1 VGLGCLLQVCDL
13 KREWMYFNR
22 VKTEEV
28 PFKGIIGGC
37 LIPPALA
44 MPMQQ
49 LLLDVFTPPRPTL
62 SNFLVGQNGQLVHE
76 LRKLADSQG
85 TSPFMFIYGPAGCG
99 KSHLLRGVA
108 AEMGVS
114 VLAGSNRFVFKAS
127 DQALVIDD
135 VEQLTP
141 YSQVQL
147 FNAFNSSLAEN
158 KPGKIILASEFPS
171 ADLKLRDDL
180 RTRIE
185 AGLCLRVQPLSDQ
198 EKHEALQAMA
208 KSRGLELSEE
218 VIDYALRYFQ
228 RDMGSLMAVM
238 DGLDRFSLEQQKPVS
253 VNLLRHWMKR
263 RESLVIREY
272 ETRTV

>member
-1 VGLGCLLQVCDL
+1 
-13 KREWMYFNR
+13 
-22 VKTEEV
+22 
-28 PFKGIIGGC
+28 
-37 LIPPALA
+37 
-44 MPMQQ
+44 MQQ

-76 LRKLADSQG
+76 LQRMLGDHAAG
-85 TSPFMFIYGPAGCG
+85 PLLYIYGPSGCG

-108 AEMGVS
+108 AQLGVN
-114 VLAGSNRFVFKAS
+114 VVAGSNRFVFRPTE
-127 DQALVIDD
+127 QPLVMDNI
-135 VEQLTP
+135 EQLTP

-147 FNAFNSSLAEN
+147 FNAFNSCLAEGQ
-158 KPGKIILASEFPS
+158 PGKIILASEAPVS
-171 ADLKLRDDL
+171 ELKLRDDL

-185 AGLCLRVQPLSDQ
+185 AGLCLRVHPLSDQ
-198 EKHEALQAMA
+198 EKHEALQETA
-208 KSRGLELSEE
+208 KSRGLQLSEE

-253 VNLLRHWMKR
+253 VNLLRHWMNR

>member
-1 VGLGCLLQVCDL
+1 MLF
-13 KREWMYFNR
+13 E
-22 VKTEEV
+22 
-28 PFKGIIGGC
+28 GIIEGC
-37 LIPPALA
+37 SIPPALA

-62 SNFLVGQNGQLVHE
+62 SNFLIGQNGQLVHE
-76 LRKLADSQG
+76 LRELINMKG
-85 TSPFMFIYGPAGCG
+85 TSPFVYIYGPSGCG

-108 AEMGVS
+108 SQLGVN
-114 VLAGSNRFVFKAS
+114 VLEGGNRFVFRPTE
-127 DQALVIDD
+127 QALVIDNID
-135 VEQLTP
+135 RLTP

-147 FNAFNSSLAEN
+147 FNAFNSSMAEN
-158 KPGKIILASEFPS
+158 KPGKIVLAGELPTIE
-171 ADLKLRDDL
+171 LKLRDDL

-198 EKHEALQAMA
+198 EKHEALQATA
-208 KSRGLELSEE
+208 QSRGLQLSEE
-218 VIDYALRYFQ
+218 VIEYALRYFQ

>member
-1 VGLGCLLQVCDL
+1 
-13 KREWMYFNR
+13 
-22 VKTEEV
+22 
-28 PFKGIIGGC
+28 
-37 LIPPALA
+37 
-44 MPMQQ
+44 MQQ

-76 LRKLADSQG
+76 LQLLRDKQG
-85 TSPFMFIYGPAGCG
+85 TSPFIYMYGPPGCG

-108 AEMGVS
+108 AELGVN
-114 VLAGSNRFVFKAS
+114 VVAGNNRFVFKPS
-127 DQALVIDD
+127 EQALVIDNI
-135 VEQLTP
+135 EQLTP

-158 KPGKIILASEFPS
+158 KPGKIILAGGFPT
-171 ADLKLRDDL
+171 AELKLRDDL

-185 AGLCLRVQPLSDQ
+185 AGLCLRVQPLSDH
-198 EKHEALQAMA
+198 EKYEALQTMA
-208 KSRGLELSEE
+208 TSRGLQLSEE
-218 VIDYALRYFQ
+218 VIEYALRYFQ

>member
-1 VGLGCLLQVCDL
+1 
-13 KREWMYFNR
+13 
-22 VKTEEV
+22 
-28 PFKGIIGGC
+28 
-37 LIPPALA
+37 

-76 LRKLADSQG
+76 LQQLRGKQG
-85 TSPFMFIYGPAGCG
+85 TSPFIYMYGPPGCG

-108 AEMGVS
+108 AELGVN
-114 VLAGSNRFVFKAS
+114 VVAGNNRFVFKPS
-127 DQALVIDD
+127 EQALVIDN

-158 KPGKIILASEFPS
+158 KPGKIILASGFPT
-171 ADLKLRDDL
+171 AELKLRDDL

-185 AGLCLRVQPLSDQ
+185 AGLCLRVQPLSDN
-198 EKHEALQAMA
+198 EKYEALQAMA
-208 KSRGLELSEE
+208 TSRGLQLSEE
-218 VIDYALRYFQ
+218 VIEYALRYFQ

>member
-1 VGLGCLLQVCDL
+1 
-13 KREWMYFNR
+13 
-22 VKTEEV
+22 
-28 PFKGIIGGC
+28 
-37 LIPPALA
+37 
-44 MPMQQ
+44 MQQ

-62 SNFLVGQNGQLVHE
+62 TNFLVGQNGQLVHE
-76 LRKLADSQG
+76 LQQLATLESLN
-85 TSPFMFIYGPAGCG
+85 PFMYVYGPAGCG

-108 AEMGVS
+108 DEMGVN
-114 VLAGSNRFVFKAS
+114 VVAGGNRFVFKPS
-127 DQALVIDD
+127 EQALVIDNI
-135 VEQLTP
+135 EQLTP

-158 KPGKIILASEFPS
+158 KPGKIILASEFPP
-171 ADLKLRDDL
+171 AELKLRDDL

-185 AGLCLRVQPLSDQ
+185 AGLCLRVHPLSDQ
-198 EKHEALQAMA
+198 EKHEALQSMA
-208 KSRGLELSEE
+208 KSRGLQLSEE
-218 VIDYALRYFQ
+218 VIEYALRYFQ

>member
-1 VGLGCLLQVCDL
+1 
-13 KREWMYFNR
+13 
-22 VKTEEV
+22 
-28 PFKGIIGGC
+28 
-37 LIPPALA
+37 

-62 SNFLVGQNGQLVHE
+62 TNFLVGQNGQLVHE
-76 LRKLADSQG
+76 LQQLATLESL
-85 TSPFMFIYGPAGCG
+85 SPFMYVYGPAGCG

-108 AEMGVS
+108 DEMGVN
-114 VLAGSNRFVFKAS
+114 VVAGGNRFVFKPS
-127 DQALVIDD
+127 EQALVIDNI
-135 VEQLTP
+135 EQLTP

-147 FNAFNSSLAEN
+147 FNAFNSSLADN
-158 KPGKIILASEFPS
+158 KPGKIILASEFPP
-171 ADLKLRDDL
+171 AELKLRDDL

-185 AGLCLRVQPLSDQ
+185 AGLCLRVHPLSDQ
-198 EKHEALQAMA
+198 EKHEALQSMA
-208 KSRGLELSEE
+208 KSRGLQLSEE
-218 VIDYALRYFQ
+218 VIEYALRYFQ

>member
-1 VGLGCLLQVCDL
+1 
-13 KREWMYFNR
+13 
-22 VKTEEV
+22 
-28 PFKGIIGGC
+28 
-37 LIPPALA
+37 
-44 MPMQQ
+44 MQQ

-62 SNFLVGQNGQLVHE
+62 TNFLVGQNGQLVHE
-76 LRKLADSQG
+76 LQQLATLESL
-85 TSPFMFIYGPAGCG
+85 SPFMYVYGPAGCG

-108 AEMGVS
+108 DEMGVN
-114 VLAGSNRFVFKAS
+114 VVAGGNRFVFKPS
-127 DQALVIDD
+127 EQALVIDNI
-135 VEQLTP
+135 EQLTP

-158 KPGKIILASEFPS
+158 KPGKIILASEFPP
-171 ADLKLRDDL
+171 AELKLRDDL

-185 AGLCLRVQPLSDQ
+185 AGLCLRVHPLSDQ
-198 EKHEALQAMA
+198 EKHEALQSMA
-208 KSRGLELSEE
+208 KSRGLQLSEE
-218 VIDYALRYFQ
+218 VIEYALRYFQ

>member
-1 VGLGCLLQVCDL
+1 
-13 KREWMYFNR
+13 
-22 VKTEEV
+22 
-28 PFKGIIGGC
+28 
-37 LIPPALA
+37 

-76 LRKLADSQG
+76 LQQMLNKQG
-85 TSPFMFIYGPAGCG
+85 TSPFFYIYGPPGCG
-99 KSHLLRGVA
+99 KSHLLRAVA
-108 AEMGVS
+108 SQLNVN
-114 VLAGSNRFVFKAS
+114 VLAGNNRFVFKPS
-127 DQALVIDD
+127 EQALIIDNI
-135 VEQLTP
+135 EQLTP

-158 KPGKIILASEFPS
+158 KPGKIILAGGLPS
-171 ADLKLRDDL
+171 AELKLRDDL

-185 AGLCLRVQPLSDQ
+185 AGLCLRMHPLSDL

-208 KSRGLELSEE
+208 KSRGLQLSEE
-218 VIDYALRYFQ
+218 VIEYALRYFQ

>member
-1 VGLGCLLQVCDL
+1 
-13 KREWMYFNR
+13 
-22 VKTEEV
+22 
-28 PFKGIIGGC
+28 
-37 LIPPALA
+37 
-44 MPMQQ
+44 MQQ

-62 SNFLVGQNGQLVHE
+62 TNFLVGQNGQVVHE
-76 LRKLADSQG
+76 LQHLAG
-85 TSPFMFIYGPAGCG
+85 TKGVSPFIYMYGPAGCG

-108 AEMGVS
+108 TQLGTT
-114 VLAGSNRFVFKAS
+114 VLPGGNRYVFKPG
-127 DQALVIDD
+127 DRALVIDNI
-135 VEQLTP
+135 EQLTP

-158 KPGKIILASEFPS
+158 KPGKIVLAGELPT
-171 ADLKLRDDL
+171 AELKLRDDL

-185 AGLCLRVQPLSDQ
+185 SGLCLRIIPLSDQ
-198 EKHEALQAMA
+198 EKHEALQTIA
-208 KSRGLELSEE
+208 KSRGLQLSEE
-218 VIDYALRYFQ
+218 VIEYALRYFQ
-228 RDMGSLMAVM
+228 RDMGSLMAVL

>member
-1 VGLGCLLQVCDL
+1 
-13 KREWMYFNR
+13 MS
-22 VKTEEV
+22 
-28 PFKGIIGGC
+28 FKGIIGSC
-37 LIPPALA
+37 SIPPALA

-76 LRKLADSQG
+76 LRELINMKG
-85 TSPFMFIYGPAGCG
+85 TSPFVYIYGPSGCG

-108 AEMGVS
+108 SQLGVN
-114 VLAGSNRFVFKAS
+114 VLAGGNRFVFKPGE
-127 DQALVIDD
+127 QALVIDNID
-135 VEQLTP
+135 RLTP

-147 FNAFNSSLAEN
+147 FNAFNSSMAEN
-158 KPGKIILASEFPS
+158 KPGKIVLAGEHPTTE
-171 ADLKLRDDL
+171 LKLRDDL

-185 AGLCLRVQPLSDQ
+185 AGLCLRVHPLSDQ
-198 EKHEALQAMA
+198 EKHAALQAMA
-208 KSRGLELSEE
+208 KSRGLQLSEE
-218 VIDYALRYFQ
+218 VIEYALRYFQ

>member
-1 VGLGCLLQVCDL
+1 
-13 KREWMYFNR
+13 
-22 VKTEEV
+22 
-28 PFKGIIGGC
+28 
-37 LIPPALA
+37 
-44 MPMQQ
+44 MQQ

-76 LRKLADSQG
+76 LQSMLHQQG
-85 TSPFMFIYGPAGCG
+85 TSPFMFIYGPKGCG

-108 AEMGVS
+108 AQLGVN
-114 VLAGSNRFVFKAS
+114 VTVGSHRFVFKPGE
-127 DQALVIDD
+127 QALVIDD
-135 VEQLTP
+135 IDRLTP

-158 KPGKIILASEFPS
+158 KPGKIILASESPTP
-171 ADLKLRDDL
+171 DLKLRDDL

-198 EKHEALQAMA
+198 EKHEALQAIA
-208 KSRGLELSEE
+208 KSRGLQLSEE
-218 VIDYALRYFQ
+218 VIEYALRYFQ

>member
-1 VGLGCLLQVCDL
+1 
-13 KREWMYFNR
+13 
-22 VKTEEV
+22 
-28 PFKGIIGGC
+28 
-37 LIPPALA
+37 

-62 SNFLVGQNGQLVHE
+62 TNFLVGQNGQLVHE
-76 LRKLADSQG
+76 LQQLIKLESL
-85 TSPFMFIYGPAGCG
+85 SPFMYVYGPAGCG

-108 AEMGVS
+108 AEMGVN
-114 VLAGSNRFVFKAS
+114 VVAGGNRFVFKPS
-127 DQALVIDD
+127 EQALVIDNI
-135 VEQLTP
+135 EQLTP

-158 KPGKIILASEFPS
+158 KPAKIILASEFPP
-171 ADLKLRDDL
+171 AELKLRDDL

-185 AGLCLRVQPLSDQ
+185 AGLCLRVQPLSDH
-198 EKHEALQAMA
+198 EKHEALQSMA
-208 KSRGLELSEE
+208 KSRGLQLSEE
-218 VIDYALRYFQ
+218 VIEYALRYFQ

>member
-1 VGLGCLLQVCDL
+1 
-13 KREWMYFNR
+13 
-22 VKTEEV
+22 
-28 PFKGIIGGC
+28 
-37 LIPPALA
+37 
-44 MPMQQ
+44 MQQ

-76 LRKLADSQG
+76 LQLMLNKQG
-85 TSPFMFIYGPAGCG
+85 TSPFMFIYGPKGCG

-108 AEMGVS
+108 TQLGVT
-114 VLAGSNRFVFKAS
+114 VTAGSNRFVFKQGE
-127 DQALVIDD
+127 QALVIDNID
-135 VEQLTP
+135 LLTP

-158 KPGKIILASEFPS
+158 KPGKIILASEFPTP
-171 ADLKLRDDL
+171 DLKLRDDL

-198 EKHEALQAMA
+198 EKHEALQAVA
-208 KSRGLELSEE
+208 RSRGLQLSEE
-218 VIDYALRYFQ
+218 VIEYALRYFQ

-253 VNLLRHWMKR
+253 VHLLRHWMKR